1 MRYTRFLPICASRR
15 TSARITAVALLVCAC
30 VDSASAQWTQWG
42 GPRRDF
48 TSDAIGLAEKWPESG
63 PPKIW
68 SREIG
73 NGHSSILVD
82 GDFLYTMCRRGD
94 QDAVLAVHA
103 DTGKTA
109 WEFKYDAP
117 TKPRMRLDFG
127 PGPHSTPLI
136 VGERI
141 FTIGATVLFHCLNK
155 RTGAVLW
162 SHDLME
168 ELGASHVG
176 RGYAAS
182 PIAYRDLVI
191 LNVGGP
197 DTGLAAFRQDTG
209 EVVWKS
215 EKFSPS
221 VSSPILAKIN
231 GEDHLISALGT
242 NRVGLDPAT
251 GKPRWKTTV
260 NLDIP
265 ALMSTPVMV
274 APNRVFYTA
283 AYGCGSRVLEIT
295 KDGDGYE
302 ATELWHNKKL
312 RVQHANVVQI
322 GDFVYGTSG
331 DFGPAIL
338 VAMNVKTGKVAWR
351 KRGFPKSTILL
362 VDGKLLMLDEDG
374 RLTLATAS
382 PEGLEIHAQ
391 AQVLSAE
398 GHKTWTVPTLVGT
411 RLYLRDF
418 EQIMALELGV
428 GGDS

>member
-48 TSDAIGLAEKWPESG
+48 TSDATGLVEKW
-63 PPKIW
+63 
-68 SREIG
+68 
-73 NGHSSILVD
+73 HSSILVD

-94 QDAVLAVHA
+94 QDAVLAMHA

-141 FTIGATVLFHCLNK
+141 FTVGATVLFHCLNK

-221 VSSPILAKIN
+221 VSSPSLA
-231 GEDHLISALGT
+231 
-242 NRVGLDPAT
+242 
-251 GKPRWKTTV
+251 
-260 NLDIP
+260 
-265 ALMSTPVMV
+265 
-274 APNRVFYTA
+274 
-283 AYGCGSRVLEIT
+283 
-295 KDGDGYE
+295 
-302 ATELWHNKKL
+302 
-312 RVQHANVVQI
+312 
-322 GDFVYGTSG
+322 
-331 DFGPAIL
+331 
-338 VAMNVKTGKVAWR
+338 
-351 KRGFPKSTILL
+351 
-362 VDGKLLMLDEDG
+362 
-374 RLTLATAS
+374 
-382 PEGLEIHAQ
+382 
-391 AQVLSAE
+391 
-398 GHKTWTVPTLVGT
+398 
-411 RLYLRDF
+411 
-418 EQIMALELGV
+418 
-428 GGDS
+428 

>member
-1 MRYTRFLPICASRR
+1 
-15 TSARITAVALLVCAC
+15 
-30 VDSASAQWTQWG
+30 
-42 GPRRDF
+42 
-48 TSDAIGLAEKWPESG
+48 
-63 PPKIW
+63 
-68 SREIG
+68 
-73 NGHSSILVD
+73 
-82 GDFLYTMCRRGD
+82 
-94 QDAVLAVHA
+94 
-103 DTGKTA
+103 
-109 WEFKYDAP
+109 
-117 TKPRMRLDFG
+117 
-127 PGPHSTPLI
+127 
-136 VGERI
+136 
-141 FTIGATVLFHCLNK
+141 
-155 RTGAVLW
+155 
-162 SHDLME
+162 
-168 ELGASHVG
+168 
-176 RGYAAS
+176 
-182 PIAYRDLVI
+182 
-191 LNVGGP
+191 
-197 DTGLAAFRQDTG
+197 
-209 EVVWKS
+209 
-215 EKFSPS
+215 
-221 VSSPILAKIN
+221 
-231 GEDHLISALGT
+231 
-242 NRVGLDPAT
+242 
-251 GKPRWKTTV
+251 
-260 NLDIP
+260 
-265 ALMSTPVMV
+265 MV